1 MKLPKYQMS
10 KNWAIGEEI
19 QHDGEI
25 ASFDGKDLCI
35 MILSIFGEIN
45 PNLRESA

>member
-1 MKLPKYQMS
+1 MS

-19 QHDGEI
+19 QHDEEI